1 MVMIMNKH
9 SKFFVFTLPPILW
22 ALVIFLE
29 SSIPGHELP
38 LLPKILGLDKI
49 IHAAI
54 YFIFCALSY
63 RALKYSDNPFFVKT
77 AFAGALILSILYGAS
92 DEFHQLFTV
101 NRSAD
106 IFDLLADT
114 AGAAIFLSIVRLS
127 NNNSRLRTVLERLT
141 F

>member
-1 MVMIMNKH
+1 MNKH
-9 SKFFVFTLPPILW
+9 SKFFIFTLPPVLW

-29 SSIPGHELP
+29 SSIPGNELP
-38 LLPKILGLDKI
+38 PIPKIFGFDKI
-49 IHAAI
+49 IHSAI

-63 RALKYSDNPFFVKT
+63 RALKYSDNPYFVK
-77 AFAGALILSILYGAS
+77 AAYWGALILTILYGAS

-101 NRSAD
+101 NRSCD

-114 AGAAIFLSIVRLS
+114 VGAAIFLSIVRMS
-127 NNNSRLRTVLERLT
+127 KTKPRLKVLLERLT